1 MDNTDFEVK
10 KIISEQLGTGFQEIS
25 VETLFFN
32 DLGGDS
38 LDMIE
43 LVMSIEETFKIEIK
57 DDEIKNM
64 KTVGDIIQCVKKYK
78 IKL

>member
-57 DDEIKNM
+57 DDEIK
-64 KTVGDIIQCVKKYK
+64 KYENSR
-78 IKL
+78 